1 MAVPGTAKPA
11 RARLVGAVGAGLL
24 AFAVGAALAVAFL
37 PEWRIGDLPD
47 ERPFRAR
54 FAKIVREAGLRPAR
68 GEPALVVLDTSRQS
82 LAETYRLLRED
93 AASWLTR
100 TRSAVHVALRQSVGG
115 PGSEPNEELAAD
127 FSLAGHPIRIEWQ
140 KIELS
145 MFGSVS
151 QERFERLA
159 DSLEATLLE
168 PGESLGPKRGG
179 YLMGAQSWRVRDIVG
194 SSPPQQVST
203 SISPP
208 SSITTERRPVSRATA
223 GKRPPSE
230 STKVLLSFLVFLP
243 WALAAAVIFLALLLK
258 SRIDLVNG
266 AVLALLAL
274 VSASPRW
281 LANLQQPV
289 WFVLLGLLFG
299 AVGRA
304 LWIFLVWSAGES
316 LLRATHPD
324 FTTSLDSLR
333 RGRLGPRGGRALL
346 LGLALGSGLAGA
358 VLALYTLARLFPGL
372 SPAAASVTLPIF
384 RAGGSPVLDG
394 IWLAAGV
401 TLATALAVRFL
412 PERLVLPAAALL
424 AGYGLSTLQLLP
436 FSAELV
442 ANVAF
447 AWALV
452 WICRRFGLTTLL
464 SAAVSSYLLPAALY
478 SGLHLDW
485 MAGSFA
491 VTAGLT
497 AGMALL
503 GLAGL
508 TRPESVEEDLAPPP
522 EFMRRLAH
530 ERRLNHEVDL
540 LSRMQLGLLP
550 QEMPR
555 LPGYDVAARSVL
567 ASEAGGDLYDFL
579 RDDDGRLWIA
589 AGDVAGHGYSCAVA
603 QAMVKAGLLSLIAP
617 EESPASV
624 LRQLDRVLRGV
635 STGHSF
641 TSLALIRLDPATGEA
656 LFGNAG
662 HPYPL
667 VFVPGRVEEIELPG
681 LPLGRG
687 PARPYS
693 DRAFQLPAGGALLL
707 CSDGL
712 FEALDRNGNA
722 YGFDRAREVL
732 RAMGHRPAL
741 EVVDALLNDCRRH
754 LGDEQAPDDVTVVV
768 VKRG

>member
-11 RARLVGAVGAGLL
+11 RARLLATVGAGLL
-24 AFAVGAALAVAFL
+24 AFAVGAALALAFL
-37 PEWRIGDLPD
+37 PEWRVGDLPD

-54 FAKIVREAGLRPAR
+54 FAKIVREAGLRPA
-68 GEPALVVLDTSRQS
+68 GGGPALVLESSRQS
-82 LAETYRLLRED
+82 MARTYSLLRED

-100 TRSAVHVALRQSVGG
+100 TRSAVHVTLLQSVRPPGG
-115 PGSEPNEELAAD
+115 EPNEELNAD
-127 FSLAGHPIRIEWQ
+127 FSLTGRPTQIQWHKLQ
-140 KIELS
+140 SS
-145 MFGSVS
+145 MFGSVD
-151 QERFERLA
+151 QGRFERLT
-159 DSLEATLLE
+159 DRLEATLLE
-168 PGESLGPKRGG
+168 PGEALGPKRGG
-179 YLMGAQSWRVRDIVG
+179 ILMGAQSWRVRDIVG
-194 SSPPQQVST
+194 SSPPEQIFT
-203 SISPP
+203 SIVP
-208 SSITTERRPVSRATA
+208 SSLISTERRPLSLAA
-223 GKRPPSE
+223 GKKPPNE
-230 STKVLLSFLVFLP
+230 SARTLLSLFVFLP

-266 AVLALLAL
+266 AMLSSLAL
-274 VSASPRW
+274 VSVDPRW
-281 LANLQQPV
+281 LTNLQNPV
-289 WFVLLGLLFG
+289 WAVLIFLLFG

-316 LLRATHPD
+316 LLRAIHPD

-333 RGRLGPRGGRALL
+333 RGRLGPRAGRALL

-358 VLALYTLARLFPGL
+358 VLALYSLFLVLPGL
-372 SPAAASVTLPIF
+372 SPATASVALPIF
-384 RAGGSPVLDG
+384 RDVGSPVLDG

-412 PERLVLPAAALL
+412 PERWVLPAAALL

-497 AGMALL
+497 AGIALL

-508 TRPESVEEDLAPPP
+508 TRPESVEEDLPPP
-522 EFMRRLAH
+522 PAFMRRLAH

-540 LSRMQLGLLP
+540 LARMQLGLLP

-656 LFGNAG
+656 LLGNAG
-662 HPYPL
+662 YPYPM

-712 FEALDRNGNA
+712 FEALDRNGNS